1 MTVCVMN
8 AGKVH
13 TVTSRR
19 EPVPVK
25 THVVKAVSSYQRLH
39 FANYR
44 SCELNG
50 HEGII
55 PLSKTFFSSQR
66 STEVLIKQNCWRGL
80 NQKSEHP
87 ISKH

>member
-8 AGKVH
+8 VGKVR

-19 EPVPVK
+19 GPVPVK

-55 PLSKTFFSSQR
+55 PLRKN
-66 STEVLIKQNCWRGL
+66 L
-80 NQKSEHP
+80 
-87 ISKH
+87 